1 MSYRFESRIRYSEI
15 GENGCLTLPALL
27 DYFQDC
33 GTFQSEDIGQGME
46 VLKKRNRAWIL
57 AAWQIVVS
65 RYPKLGEE
73 VVTVT
78 APYDFHSVMGM
89 RNYYM
94 ETKEG
99 ERLAWA
105 NTFWTNFD
113 TRAQMPA
120 RITEEDIK
128 GYDLDEKLDMEYAPR
143 KIRLPEQWVP
153 KEAFVVQ
160 KHHLDTNHHVNNGQ
174 YIRMAE
180 DYLPD
185 GFAVHQMRAEYKAQA
200 RLHDEIRPSVSV
212 QKDQVTV
219 LLKDRENKPYA
230 IVEFR

>member
-33 GTFQSEDIGQGME
+33 GTFQSEDIGQGMDA
-46 VLKKRNRAWIL
+46 LKKRNRAWVL

-65 RYPKLGEE
+65 RYPRLGEE
-73 VVTVT
+73 IVTVT
-78 APYDFHSVMGM
+78 APYDFHGVMGM

-94 ETKEG
+94 ETKAG
-99 ERLAWA
+99 ECLAWA

-113 TRAQMPA
+113 TRVQMPA
-120 RITEEDIK
+120 RITSEDTR
-128 GYDLDEKLDMEYAPR
+128 GYDLEEKLEMDYAPR
-143 KIRLPEQWVP
+143 KIRLPDQWTQ
-153 KEAFVVQ
+153 KESFVVQ
-160 KHHLDTNHHVNNGQ
+160 KHHLDTNHHVNNVQ

-185 GFAVHQMRAEYKAQA
+185 GFIIHQMRAEYKAQA
-200 RLHDEIRPSVSV
+200 RLHDEIRPAVNL
-212 QKDQVTV
+212 QEDQVTV
-219 LLKDRENKPYA
+219 LLGNREESPYA
-230 IVEFR
+230 IVEFK